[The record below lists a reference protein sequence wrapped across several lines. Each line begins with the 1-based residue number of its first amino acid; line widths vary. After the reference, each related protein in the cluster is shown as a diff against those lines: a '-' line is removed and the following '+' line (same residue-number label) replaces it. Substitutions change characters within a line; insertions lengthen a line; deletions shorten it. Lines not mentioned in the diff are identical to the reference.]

1 MIHER
6 FLAIIY
12 GFIYAVSLGAEI
24 VTIKSLNYNSVPLI
38 LPAYTALLS
47 NQVWLFILPVYW
59 YQYASRKVLKK
70 TYWGQYIATGF
81 LSFGIII
88 LRHISLNSMPGSVF
102 AILIST
108 SILFTM
114 ILSKLVL
121 HRTFTY
127 WHIGAAVFCLASAF
141 SIGFSALFTDQE
153 DSARVNYKVGI
164 SSAITASFLIGVMN
178 ITQEFIQL
186 SWDNYDIRVVEIM
199 MISSLIAS
207 ALIGVYGTLSKEV
220 VEWSPALTAATQTQ
234 EGLILVTCVS
244 VSLPI
249 IKLLIRNTKNA
260 TIKNSNA
267 FFVEFA
273 QSSGSL
279 LGSLANILVFQEPW
293 GVGYIVAI
301 ILMAISFILYAQTK
315 RKVDMPPPPNYPKGE
330 IHIINPLDANLKI
343 STATAKQQENGK
355 IVVSVTLWK

>member
-1 MIHER
+1 MKWLPQSPNL
-6 FLAIIY
+6 LAVFY
-12 GFIYAVSLGAEI
+12 GLLYAVSSAGETVA
-24 VTIKSLNYNSVPLI
+24 IKSLNYNSVPLQI
-38 LPAYTALLS
+38 PTYTAFIS
-47 NQVWLFILPVYW
+47 NQMWILMLPVYF
-59 YQYASRKVLKK
+59 YQYKERKSLKK
-70 TYWGQYIATGF
+70 QYWTQYILMGCLIFAITM
-81 LSFGIII
+81 
-88 LRHISLNSMPGSVF
+88 LRHISINSMPGSVF
-102 AILIST
+102 SLLIST
-108 SILFTM
+108 SILFT
-114 ILSKLVL
+114 IVLSKLIL
-121 HRTFTY
+121 GKTFTY

-279 LGSLANILVFQEPW
+279 LRLLDLTNINE
-293 GVGYIVAI
+293 
-301 ILMAISFILYAQTK
+301 TK
-315 RKVDMPPPPNYPKGE
+315 Y
-330 IHIINPLDANLKI
+330 
-343 STATAKQQENGK
+343 S
-355 IVVSVTLWK
+355 